1 MCNDT
6 VRTEGKEGGR
16 KARERRHRVGLASAA
31 VESFFKW
38 RGGWKAKRGTGRGD
52 DGSLKGSQGRG
63 PREAGM
69 WAKISA

>member
-1 MCNDT
+1 M
-6 VRTEGKEGGR
+6 
-16 KARERRHRVGLASAA
+16 GLASAA

-52 DGSLKGSQGRG
+52 DGSLKGSQGWG